1 MSDQDVMED
10 PTNRIVAVFANKD
23 FANAARNDLSDYGI
37 KERQIR
43 ILEGEEE
50 VDTSA
55 KWFADTDEEMEQFQQ
70 QLLAGNTVISV
81 PAKDKA
87 AREEIHDIL
96 KRHEAYRVTHFGR
109 WVTEV
114 MR

>member
-1 MSDQDVMED
+1 MED
-10 PTNRIVAVFANKD
+10 PTNRIVAVFANKE
-23 FANAARNDLSDYGI
+23 FADAARNDLSDYGI
-37 KERQIR
+37 QERQIR
-43 ILEGEEE
+43 ILEGKGEADE

-87 AREEIHDIL
+87 SREEIHEIL
-96 KRHEAYRVTHFGR
+96 KRHDAYRVTHFGR
-109 WVTEV
+109 WVTEL